1 MRNTKASSVTI
12 LDSQSCMYLEKLL
25 LDFENSFVSAFRML
39 HDFVDLKEGDY
50 VSLLTILL
58 IDFLF

>member
-1 MRNTKASSVTI
+1 
-12 LDSQSCMYLEKLL
+12 MYLEKLL